1 MKDGTDR
8 RGDRTG
14 GAADPLVEWRLRR
27 AEALLRARIETG
39 VAVEEVARAVGLSP
53 AYFSRAF
60 KASTGL
66 APIQWLTGRRCQRA
80 RELLA
85 DPEIPLS
92 QVALAT
98 GFCDQAHFTRTFAR
112 LIGQSPGAWRRK
124 NVESPA
130 SP

>member
-1 MKDGTDR
+1 MGQ
-8 RGDRTG
+8 GS
-14 GAADPLVEWRLRR
+14 AAEPLVGWRLRR
-27 AEALLRARIETG
+27 AQRLMDARLATG
-39 VAVEEVARAVGLSP
+39 VAVEDVARAVGLSP

-85 DPEIPLS
+85 DPGIPLS
-92 QVALAT
+92 QIALDP

-112 LIGQSPGAWRRK
+112 FVGQSPGAWRRGL
-124 NVESPA
+124 A
-130 SP
+130 SPVVADCR